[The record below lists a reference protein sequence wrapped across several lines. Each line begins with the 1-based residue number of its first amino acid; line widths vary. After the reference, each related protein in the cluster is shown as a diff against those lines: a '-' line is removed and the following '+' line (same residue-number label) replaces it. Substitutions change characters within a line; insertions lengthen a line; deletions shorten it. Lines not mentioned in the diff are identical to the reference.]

1 MTLKLFKK
9 MIDTNSNNPEE
20 LLSLLENAWDDRAVD
35 MLQYV
40 HIRSDIKM
48 QYYHDLAQIK
58 EQAIQNMKIDI
69 LENFKERDTLTE
81 QILKNIKRG

>member
-1 MTLKLFKK
+1 

-40 HIRSDIKM
+40 HFRSDIKM